1 MAELPDFDRELK
13 RIMSSL
19 DQMEEVQRRLTDI
32 RGVGEAHGGLIK
44 VEVGPSGALLDLT
57 LDPRAMRLDSQS
69 LREAILSASQEALRK
84 VSEEMDGLVSGLI
97 PEGFGDF
104 MTGQGS
110 LGMPTFD
117 NGDVKTSGDP
127 LADAR
132 ATLEQVRRDLM

>member
-1 MAELPDFDRELK
+1 MDLPDFDRELK

-19 DQMEEVQRRLTDI
+19 DQMEEVQRRLTEI

-69 LREAILSASQEALRK
+69 LREAILSASQEALKK
-84 VSEEMDGLVSGLI
+84 VSEEMDGLVSGLV

-104 MTGQGS
+104 LTGQGNMP
-110 LGMPTFD
+110 MPTF
-117 NGDVKTSGDP
+117 GDGGEIKSSGDP